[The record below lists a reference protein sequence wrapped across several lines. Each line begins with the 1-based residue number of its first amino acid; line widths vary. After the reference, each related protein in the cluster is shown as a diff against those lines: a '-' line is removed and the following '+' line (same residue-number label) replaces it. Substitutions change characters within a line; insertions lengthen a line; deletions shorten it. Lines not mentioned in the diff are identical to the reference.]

1 MLEEIGEQ
9 FAGLHGG
16 VGKDVIAVNIDFQR
30 VALFFQVV
38 FHGCQDF
45 SVGDGAGAHPDG
57 VRIVFTG
64 GEAEQQDGGEAQCN
78 EFQKAFHIDFSFLFD
93 FFLFLIRLSNALA
106 SQVPAV

>member
-1 MLEEIGEQ
+1 MNASHAHEVGSVVLVELREIGLVLEEIGEQ

-16 VGKDVIAVNIDFQR
+16 VGKDVIAVNVDFQR

-78 EFQKAFHIDFSFLFD
+78 EFQ
-93 FFLFLIRLSNALA
+93 
-106 SQVPAV
+106 